1 MNSVQVETG
10 LGEVLEFLTEE
21 LIALKFV
28 VLMLSGSHFAGICRL
43 CGEMTAVGIVND
55 GRVQKLYIGNSS
67 EHQRAWTNRQSLAPT
82 ITGCPATSTAQR
94 GKEDTYKLVAGR

>member
-21 LIALKFV
+21 LVALKFV

-43 CGEMTAVGIVND
+43 CRETTAVGIVND
-55 GRVQKLYIGNSS
+55 GRVQKLYIGNGSGRIKAGGPTGNHS
-67 EHQRAWTNRQSLAPT
+67 RRRSLGAPQPPPLKEAKRILTN
-82 ITGCPATSTAQR
+82 
-94 GKEDTYKLVAGR
+94 

>member
-55 GRVQKLYIGNSS
+55 GRVQKLYIGNSNERMKARGPTGNHS
-67 EHQRAWTNRQSLAPT
+67 RRRSLGAPQPPPLKEAKRILTN
-82 ITGCPATSTAQR
+82 
-94 GKEDTYKLVAGR
+94 